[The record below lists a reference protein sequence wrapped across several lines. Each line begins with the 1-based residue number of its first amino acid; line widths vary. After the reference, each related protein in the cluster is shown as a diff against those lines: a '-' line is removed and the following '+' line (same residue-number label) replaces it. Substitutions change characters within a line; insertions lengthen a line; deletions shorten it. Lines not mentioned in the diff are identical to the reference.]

1 MANYYTNRNGNYLDA
16 ERDARTNLQKA
27 EKKCRADLAE
37 LRKLVRE
44 YLDCI
49 ADVPLDVEFNAGH
62 GCVRDVDEELFNKL
76 AKAANYKV

>member
-1 MANYYTNRNGNYLDA
+1 MNMANYYTNRNGTYLDA

-49 ADVPLDVEFNAGH
+49 AHVPMRAV
-62 GCVRDVDEELFNKL
+62 DVDQDLEGELWDKL
-76 AKAANYKV
+76 AKAANYKG

>member
-1 MANYYTNRNGNYLDA
+1 MANYYTNRNGTYLDA

-49 ADVPLDVEFNAGH
+49 ANVPMRAV
-62 GCVRDVDEELFNKL
+62 DVDQDLEEELFNKL
-76 AKAANYKV
+76 AKAANYKG